1 MGGRYTY
8 YIIIIS
14 RQAISKSTKRR
25 RFLEEVEVVDLYRVN
40 ETESNS
46 QFSRYDEISNEA
58 SGSSNITN
66 IPNTSEKIPD
76 TVNSYFNLPIVGD
89 LPLNTSESDDD
100 MCSNAEA
107 PASFFNFFKNDK
119 DCIINSIVQWA
130 VTYNITNTA
139 LSALLKVLKVHKCFS
154 EFPVDA
160 RTVL

>member
-1 MGGRYTY
+1 M
-8 YIIIIS
+8 S

-46 QFSRYDEISNEA
+46 QFSRFDEISNEA

-76 TVNSYFNLPIVGD
+76 TVNSYFNLLIVDD
-89 LPLNTSESDDD
+89 LPLNISESDED
-100 MCSNAEA
+100 MCSDAEA
-107 PASFFNFFKNDK
+107 PATFFNFFNIDK

-139 LSALLKVLKVHKCFS
+139 LSALLKVLKAHKCFS

-160 RTVL
+160 RTVLKTNYVSKINIR